1 MPAAKL
7 HTTFLSQWQVVTA
20 RASIYKS
27 RKFAVYYLKWSSRHR
42 SSTPV
47 RVVIRV
53 MADSQLTSIAH
64 KRRTCTSEHNNLFG
78 SVQHIFTEIMIKR
91 SQLFQFSSFVFSYWA
106 FSFQTTSC
114 WLQKHRTFPHVPSKE
129 TWELLSIRKT
139 HWTKHF

>member
-1 MPAAKL
+1 MFPPLPPPEVPAAKL

-53 MADSQLTSIAH
+53 MADSQLNSIAH

-78 SVQHIFTEIMIKR
+78 SI
-91 SQLFQFSSFVFSYWA
+91 
-106 FSFQTTSC
+106 
-114 WLQKHRTFPHVPSKE
+114 
-129 TWELLSIRKT
+129 
-139 HWTKHF
+139 